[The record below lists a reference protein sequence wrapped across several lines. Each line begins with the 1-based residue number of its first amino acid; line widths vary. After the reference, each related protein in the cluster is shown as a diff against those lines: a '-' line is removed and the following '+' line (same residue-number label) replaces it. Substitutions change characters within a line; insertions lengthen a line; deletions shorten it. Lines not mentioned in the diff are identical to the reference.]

1 MIKLVPL
8 VCTLA
13 AIFFMSATVQ
23 AQKVGTV
30 DMNKVFSSYYKTKEA
45 ETRINEARAAAKK
58 ELDERM
64 ESYKKNMDSINKLND
79 EIAKTELSAE
89 AKEQKG
95 KQRDQMI
102 AETKTLEREINEFRS
117 TREKQL
123 QEQAVRMRNSIVEE
137 IQSLI
142 KDRIK
147 TDNFDLVLD
156 RSGQSLNGVP
166 VVLYSRDT
174 MDFSDDIIVTLNK
187 NKPAAAAA
195 GTPAGTPAK
204 APAKPLR

>member
-1 MIKLVPL
+1 MNKPL
-8 VCTLA
+8 SLACVLA
-13 AIFFMSATVQ
+13 AVLFVSTPAH

-58 ELDERM
+58 ELDDRM
-64 ESYKKNMDSINKLND
+64 ESYKKNLDAINKLNE
-79 EIAKTELSAE
+79 EISKAELSAE
-89 AKEQKG
+89 AKDQKG

-123 QEQAVRMRNSIVEE
+123 QEQAVRMRNAIVEE
-137 IQSLI
+137 IQNLI
-142 KDRIK
+142 KEKIK
-147 TDNFDLVLD
+147 TENYDLVLD

-166 VVLYSRDT
+166 VLLYARDA
-174 MDFSDDIIVTLNK
+174 MDFSEEIIVALNK
-187 NKPAAAAA
+187 NKPAGAA
-195 GTPAGTPAK
+195 TPAK
-204 APAKPLR
+204 PAEKR